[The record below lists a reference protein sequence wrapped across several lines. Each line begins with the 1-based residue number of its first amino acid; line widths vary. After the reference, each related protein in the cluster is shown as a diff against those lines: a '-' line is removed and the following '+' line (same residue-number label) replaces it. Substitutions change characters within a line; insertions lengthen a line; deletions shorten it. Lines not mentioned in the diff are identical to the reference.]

1 MRRKQRTYRRQLM
14 LFPPVAQGQT
24 VPTEAKRELV
34 RALADLLLQ
43 ALQVEPGEE
52 GGRDAEHEDH
62 R

>member
-1 MRRKQRTYRRQLM
+1 MRRKKRTYRRQLM
-14 LFPPVAQGQT
+14 LFPPVAQCQT
-24 VPTEAKRELV
+24 VPTEVTRELI

-43 ALQVEPGEE
+43 ALQVEPSVE